1 MRNLLTS
8 LIVCAPLAGGILAG
22 GLLLHATAAQAQA
35 VSSADVNIV
44 SVTGSKTPKAF
55 TCVTVINNQNDDDS
69 RQTKVIVLL
78 PLQVQK
84 IISMKVTGGPGH
96 CTAGPS
102 LGGFTEFATCDLGQL
117 PQGPTVRRTVTIVTT
132 NSTAAPSYPQTCSA
146 FIYSAVGDIDKKNN
160 YLAAAP
166 VP

>member
-8 LIVCAPLAGGILAG
+8 LIVCAPLAGGC
-22 GLLLHATAAQAQA
+22 LLHATAAQAQA

-55 TCVTVINNQNDDDS
+55 TCVAVINNQNDDDS

-84 IISMKVTGGPGH
+84 IISMKVTGGPGR

-132 NSTAAPSYPQTCSA
+132 NSTAAASYPQTCSA

>member
-1 MRNLLTS
+1 MRTRLS
-8 LIVCAPLAGGILAG
+8 SFVASASFAVAAG
-22 GLLLHATAAQAQA
+22 LLHAPAAQAQA

-55 TCVTVINNQNDDDS
+55 TCTAVINNQNDDDS

-84 IISMKVTGGPGH
+84 ILSMKVTGGRGR
-96 CTAGPS
+96 CTAGQA
-102 LGGFTEFATCDLGQL
+102 LGGFTESATCDLGQL

-132 NSTAAPSYPQTCSA
+132 NSTAAASYPQTCSA
-146 FIYSAVGDIDKKNN
+146 FIMSAVGDIDKKNN
-160 YLAAAP
+160 YMAAAP

>member
-22 GLLLHATAAQAQA
+22 GLLLPATAARAQA

-55 TCVTVINNQNDDDS
+55 TCVAVINNQNDDDS

-84 IISMKVTGGPGH
+84 VISMRVTGGPGR

-132 NSTAAPSYPQTCSA
+132 NSAAAPSYPQTCSA